1 MVGKEYANFEPRTE
15 IPEDEF
21 ITQLAERGIKLESR
35 HCLAVE
41 NTLKE
46 YERFCYLTG
55 IGEGKQLPPK
65 LRKLEDAIKCLKMS
79 IEAVREEE
87 GYIWEYLL
95 DKSNAEIRRLGQLLE
110 QCEKL
115 NREVPRRTAA
125 QIRASLLNRLVN
137 KLAEIYTAATGKR
150 ATISKG
156 APTKRDPFLGGRGGR
171 FPQFLREAL
180 KYLPDECKPAEKTIR
195 GIGSRFERMKEEKKA
210 GKVISPN
217 WIGLPYPGLAKPNW
231 KESAFRRITS
241 KRP

>member
-1 MVGKEYANFEPRTE
+1 MVAKEYANFEPRTK

-21 ITQLAERGIKLESR
+21 IAQLAERGIKLESR

-46 YERFCYLTG
+46 YERFCYLTKL
-55 IGEGKQLPPK
+55 GEGKQLPPK
-65 LRKLEDAIKCLKMS
+65 LRKLADAIRCLKIS

-87 GYIWEYLL
+87 GYIWEYLI
-95 DKSNAEIRRLGQLLE
+95 DKSNAELRRLEQLLE

-137 KLAEIYTAATGKR
+137 RLADIYTAATGKP

-156 APTKRDPFLGGRGGR
+156 APTKKDPYPGGRGGR

-180 KYLPDECKPAEKTIR
+180 KYLPDECRPAEKTIR
-195 GIGSRFERMKEEKKA
+195 GIGSRFERMKQEKKA

-231 KESAFRRITS
+231 RESAFRRITS

>member
-1 MVGKEYANFEPRTE
+1 MVAKEYADFEPKTT
-15 IPEDEF
+15 IPAAEF
-21 ITQLAERGIKLESR
+21 IARQEQRNITLRPRDCI
-35 HCLAVE
+35 AVE
-41 NTLKE
+41 NALKE

-125 QIRASLLNRLVN
+125 KSGLL
-137 KLAEIYTAATGKR
+137 
-150 ATISKG
+150 
-156 APTKRDPFLGGRGGR
+156 
-171 FPQFLREAL
+171 
-180 KYLPDECKPAEKTIR
+180 C
-195 GIGSRFERMKEEKKA
+195 
-210 GKVISPN
+210 
-217 WIGLPYPGLAKPNW
+217 
-231 KESAFRRITS
+231 
-241 KRP
+241 